1 MGISSHLEGLM
12 DSFQDENSIA
22 VNGKLY
28 IPFKKPNRT
37 LLLISCC
44 FFFFWQTVTAIF
56 SPALFSSLAFPLLCQ
71 LHLESSVFCLFWI
84 RNKWQKMLVQEE
96 YRWGIHMSSACKS
109 KSTGMCHRHSL
120 YGHWGLNGK
129 RSPTA
134 EKFRK
139 KCFMEDV
146 YFELHLQKHF
156 AFYICFINCKC
167 PLISLREC
175 WWIFRKKKWKLSAH
189 CFQVNFLVYI

>member
-22 VNGKLY
+22 VKGKLY

-44 FFFFWQTVTAIF
+44 FLFFIF
-56 SPALFSSLAFPLLCQ
+56 LTDCYSYILSSSFFLTGLPIAMSASPWEFSILS
-71 LHLESSVFCLFWI
+71 FWI

-96 YRWGIHMSSACKS
+96 YRWVIHVSSACQS
-109 KSTGMCHRHSL
+109 KNTGMCHRHSL

-129 RSPTA
+129 RSPMA

-175 WWIFRKKKWKLSAH
+175 WWIFRKKKWKL
-189 CFQVNFLVYI
+189 